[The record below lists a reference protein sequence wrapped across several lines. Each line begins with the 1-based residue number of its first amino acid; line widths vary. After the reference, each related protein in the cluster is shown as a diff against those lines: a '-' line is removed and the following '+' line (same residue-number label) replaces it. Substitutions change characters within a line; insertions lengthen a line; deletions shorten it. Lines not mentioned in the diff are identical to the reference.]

1 MICMGRLMGGDEGN
15 EYFSGNCLGLV
26 KSSSLSLTVKDEFKC

>member
-1 MICMGRLMGGDEGN
+1 MICIGRIMGGDEGN
-15 EYFSGNCLGLV
+15 KYFSGNCLGLV

>member
-1 MICMGRLMGGDEGN
+1 MICMGRIMGGDEGN